1 MLSPPLDSP
10 NAIVFFHCPYTH
22 SNNKMLIS
30 YVFGKQNFYDLNQQ
44 L

>member
-10 NAIVFFHCPYTH
+10 NADAH
-22 SNNKMLIS
+22 L
-30 YVFGKQNFYDLNQQ
+30 YVFGKQNFYDRNQQ